1 MTPDT
6 IIIHCSAT
14 RETQDVTVEE
24 IDAMHRQRGFTRSI
38 QAEKLKHI
46 GYHYYVRRDGTISPG
61 RLETE
66 MGAHC
71 TGYNAHSVGIC
82 YEGGLDRNGKA
93 KDTRSAA
100 QKQAIRTLLN
110 LLCKKWAIR
119 EILGHRDASPDKN
132 KNGIIE
138 PNEWMK
144 ECPSFDAKSEYKSYL
159 KTEFKTE

>member
-61 RLETE
+61 
-66 MGAHC
+66 A
-71 TGYNAHSVGIC
+71 
-82 YEGGLDRNGKA
+82 
-93 KDTRSAA
+93 
-100 QKQAIRTLLN
+100 LLTHGSIP
-110 LLCKKWAIR
+110 A
-119 EILGHRDASPDKN
+119 
-132 KNGIIE
+132 
-138 PNEWMK
+138 
-144 ECPSFDAKSEYKSYL
+144 
-159 KTEFKTE
+159 